1 MTPDAAG
8 SDMLSVYDELNIG
21 FVFRIT
27 SGDILCT
34 ITLRE
39 SEMYFFNGTGNSS
52 TLKIKAI

>member
-21 FVFRIT
+21 FVFRII

-34 ITLRE
+34 VTLRE
-39 SEMYFFNGTGNSS
+39 SEMCFLTA
-52 TLKIKAI
+52 LEIVLR